1 MLTAVVFL
9 HLVMRDCGTGAL
21 LYEMERAMPSY
32 LNSIEDCRKT
42 ATEKAR
48 RLVFEYRKTHV
59 DASANVD
66 CEWRQGVIPS
76 DCA

>member
-1 MLTAVVFL
+1 
-9 HLVMRDCGTGAL
+9 
-21 LYEMERAMPSY
+21 MPSY